1 MAKSVDQFSTLEN
14 FRTRYNELAIDV
26 GDISGLRTGVKNNII
41 DAINSIED
49 KTFFYQEFLYTATS
63 SQTAFTGNDA
73 FSNDLSFK
81 KDRIQVY
88 KNGALLRV
96 GDDYT
101 LASQQSDGTFK
112 QVTLTAGATTGD
124 KIAIH
129 AFTGSFLT
137 VQGGGTGG
145 SSLFTETA
153 NNTIF
158 NHNSNG
164 IILNAGNTPSVTSLD
179 TGVNI
184 QLEGVTK
191 VDGNLSVDTGHTFTA
206 PTITDSTAT
215 ITGGVGTGFS
225 SLTSTN
231 LVGNLTG
238 NVNGNVTGNLTGNVS
253 TSAGNLEVT
262 AATYIT
268 EFKGGGSTEGQIKL
282 NCHVN
287 SHGQTIKPQPHSA
300 NVTNTLT
307 LPAGG
312 DQEFVGTTATQT
324 LTNKTITGTF
334 TGNVTGN
341 ITGNAGGTAGD
352 VSNHSI
358 AGLSDV
364 SYDGGAPTNGQI
376 LVWDN
381 VNSYWEPT
389 DQSTSDSVAEG
400 SNNLYF
406 TDARVSTRTDT
417 ILNHANHSNITVS
430 KVGDEL
436 RFSAASQYGD
446 EDVLDFLSG
455 NDDAA
460 QGLKGGSGIDL
471 VYDDTANTL
480 TIHSDIESGN
490 GLVATSEVAGEN
502 TIAVGAGKGIAVNA
516 NDVQLNYTVQNSAP
530 GSVGSTADGHLW
542 FVV

>member
-1 MAKSVDQFSTLEN
+1 MAKTVDQFSTLEN
-14 FRTRYNELAIDV
+14 FRTKHNELALDF
-26 GDISGLRTGVKNNII
+26 GDISGLRTDVKNNIV
-41 DAINSIED
+41 DALNSIED

-73 FSNDLSFK
+73 FSNDLVFK

-88 KNGALLRV
+88 KNGSLLRV

-112 QVTLTAGATTGD
+112 QITLTSGATTGD

-137 VQGGGTGG
+137 VQGGGVGG

-164 IILNAGNTPSVTSLD
+164 IILNANNTPSITSLD
-179 TGVNI
+179 TGINI

-225 SLTSTN
+225 SITSTS

-238 NVNGNVTGNLTGNVS
+238 NVAGNVTGNLTGNVS
-253 TSAGNLEVT
+253 SSSGNVQVT
-262 AATYIT
+262 AASYIT
-268 EFKGGGSTEGQIKL
+268 EFRGGGSTEGQIKL

-287 SHGQTIKPQPHSA
+287 SHGQTIKPQPHSE

-312 DQEFVGTTATQT
+312 NQELVGTTATQT

-334 TGNVTGN
+334 TGN
-341 ITGNAGGTAGD
+341 ITGNVTGT
-352 VSNHSI
+352 VSDITNHGIST
-358 AGLSDV
+358 LSDV
-364 SYDGGAPTNGQI
+364 DTATPSDGQI
-376 LVWDN
+376 LVYN
-381 VNSYWEPT
+381 NATSKYVPT
-389 DQSTSDSVAEG
+389 NQNTSDSVTEG
-400 SNNLYF
+400 SSNLYF
-406 TDARVSTRTDT
+406 TNERVDDRVDSLLQAGTGITLTYDDGANTLT
-417 ILNHANHSNITVS
+417 IGGTA
-430 KVGDEL
+430 
-436 RFSAASQYGD
+436 QYGD

-455 NDDAA
+455 TDIAG
-460 QGLKGGSGIDL
+460 QGLIAGNGIDL
-471 VYDDTANTL
+471 TYDDTANTL

-490 GLVATSEVAGEN
+490 GLVATTEAAGEN
-502 TIAVGAGKGIAVNA
+502 TIGVGAGKGIAVNA

-530 GSVGSTADGHLW
+530 GSTGGTADGHLW

>member
-101 LASQQSDGTFK
+101 LGSQQSDGTFK
-112 QVTLTAGATTGD
+112 QVSLTAGATTGD

-153 NNTIF
+153 ANTIF

-253 TSAGNLEVT
+253 TSSGNLEVT

-282 NCHVN
+282 NCHAN
-287 SHGQTIKPQPHSA
+287 SHGQTIKPQPHSE

-307 LPAGG
+307 LPAG
-312 DQEFVGTTATQT
+312 
-324 LTNKTITGTF
+324 
-334 TGNVTGN
+334 
-341 ITGNAGGTAGD
+341 
-352 VSNHSI
+352 SNQPLLQDH
-358 AGLSDV
+358 
-364 SYDGGAPTNGQI
+364 
-376 LVWDN
+376 
-381 VNSYWEPT
+381 
-389 DQSTSDSVAEG
+389 
-400 SNNLYF
+400 
-406 TDARVSTRTDT
+406 R
-417 ILNHANHSNITVS
+417 H
-430 KVGDEL
+430 
-436 RFSAASQYGD
+436 
-446 EDVLDFLSG
+446 
-455 NDDAA
+455 
-460 QGLKGGSGIDL
+460 
-471 VYDDTANTL
+471 
-480 TIHSDIESGN
+480 
-490 GLVATSEVAGEN
+490 
-502 TIAVGAGKGIAVNA
+502 
-516 NDVQLNYTVQNSAP
+516 
-530 GSVGSTADGHLW
+530 
-542 FVV
+542 